1 MVVVYGI
8 LGLIGEFYL
17 PYIVIYTNNYTT
29 FSIDMFELFTR
40 RDLGVSGRVFIADR
54 ESGKIRQVGVYTM
67 FHSLRKLICSTNR
80 LFGV

>member
-1 MVVVYGI
+1 MSFIYHI
-8 LGLIGEFYL
+8 LLIIQIIIQL
-17 PYIVIYTNNYTT
+17 I
-29 FSIDMFELFTR
+29 SIDMFELFTR